1 MKTVE
6 ERIKDLKKLA
16 MIYLFLGIVWAVF
29 LIVAEKTGWVNFRGD
44 ERDRYYLGL
53 DGVDESFSQCS
64 LNKMDFKLPYKVFNF
79 LSVKDGV
86 LTELISCDAGKEI
99 DLRAFHPIY
108 EVVDDNFIVFRDR
121 IKNKSYLM
129 EKDGRIIYEGA
140 NSIDASLYEEYGLF
154 SLDDRAFIN
163 KEGKE
168 ILDEWYNNIVFW
180 NGKLIVEKEKE
191 SDTYYGVFDLSG
203 NCIIDPVYVEENH
216 SSDWMYLKDSDG
228 NYRLF
233 DSEFNDVIEGGCK
246 NLRYVSCNKNVSL
259 NDYFIVQD
267 NDGKWFTCDD
277 KGNVYISE
285 RYDKLVSGK
294 DEIDK
299 AGILI
304 AEKNGK
310 KGIVNALNGE
320 ELLDVN
326 YKFIQVYR
334 INGDLSNPNY
344 IFRVTTSD
352 DKVGIVSLDN
362 EVIVEP
368 NYKDVSFFCA
378 IRGKDNKPQDCLFK
392 VTTMDNMVGMVT
404 MNKGISVEPAYKDID
419 IAFNQSKEQK
429 NRSYIKYAYILTTM
443 DDKIGIYT
451 EEDGFFAE
459 PTDLINE
466 EGEYYYFDERD
477 VVGFKP
483 KAGTTN
489 VIIPK
494 GKKPFTVEGT
504 GMVFYKEYIEVHVSY
519 SRDELITYDGEKYN
533 G

>member
-1 MKTVE
+1 MDELYMKVQ
-6 ERIKDLKKLA
+6 IL
-16 MIYLFLGIVWAVF
+16 
-29 LIVAEKTGWVNFRGD
+29 
-44 ERDRYYLGL
+44 
-53 DGVDESFSQCS
+53 
-64 LNKMDFKLPYKVFNF
+64 
-79 LSVKDGV
+79 
-86 LTELISCDAGKEI
+86 
-99 DLRAFHPIY
+99 
-108 EVVDDNFIVFRDR
+108 
-121 IKNKSYLM
+121 LM
-129 EKDGRIIYEGA
+129 
-140 NSIDASLYEEYGLF
+140 L
-154 SLDDRAFIN
+154 FIN

-304 AEKNGK
+304 AEKDGK

-352 DKVGIVSLDN
+352 DKVGVVSLDN
-362 EVIVEP
+362 EVIVEA
-368 NYKDVSFFCA
+368 NYKDINIVFSQ
-378 IRGKDNKPQDCLFK
+378 GK
-392 VTTMDNMVGMVT
+392 G
-404 MNKGISVEPAYKDID
+404 
-419 IAFNQSKEQK
+419 QK
-429 NRSYIKYAYILTTM
+429 NNPIKKYAYILTTM
-443 DDKIGIYT
+443 DNKIAIYT

-459 PTDLINE
+459 PTDLITE
-466 EGEYYYFDERD
+466 EGSYYYFDDLD
-477 VVGFKP
+477 VVCFEPYEGNTK
-483 KAGTTN
+483 
-489 VIIPK
+489 VVIPK
-494 GKKPFTVEGT
+494 GKEPYTVECL
-504 GMVFYKEYIEVHVSY
+504 GMTFYDDYIEVY
-519 SRDELITYDGEKYN
+519 KDRFETYYITIDGEEYN
-533 G
+533 EKVR